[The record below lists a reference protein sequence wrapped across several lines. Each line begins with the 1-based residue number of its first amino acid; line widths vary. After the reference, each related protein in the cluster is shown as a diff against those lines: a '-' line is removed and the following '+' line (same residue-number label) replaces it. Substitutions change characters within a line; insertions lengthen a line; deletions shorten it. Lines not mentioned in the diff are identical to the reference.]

1 MRDLKSLNLEQL
13 TEELLNIGEKK
24 FRAKQIYSWIHEKLV
39 DSFDEMTNLSKDLR
53 EKLKANYTLNSLEAV
68 AVQTSKI
75 DGTQKYLFRLQDGHV
90 VESVLMRYHHGNSVC
105 ISSQVGCLMGCRFC
119 ASTIGGKVRDLFP
132 SEMLGQIYKIQ
143 KLSGERVHNVVVMGT
158 GEPLDNYDNLV
169 QFIKMLTD
177 ENGLNISQRN
187 LTVSTCGIVPK
198 SRQLAEEKFQM
209 TLALS
214 LHATTQEKR
223 KQLMPIANK
232 YDLKEVLDACHYYYE
247 QTGRRITFEYSLV
260 GGVNDTKQDAEELTK
275 LIGKFPCHV
284 NLIPVNPIKER
295 DFVQPNKQEC
305 QAFRNKL
312 EKNGINVTIRREMG
326 RDIDGACGQLRKSY
340 LDQEKG
346 EVEC

>member
-1 MRDLKSLNLEQL
+1 MKDLKSLNLEQL
-13 TEELLNIGEKK
+13 TEELLSIGEKK
-24 FRAKQIYSWIHEKLV
+24 FRAKQVYSWIHEKLV

-53 EKLKANYTLNSLEAV
+53 EKLKNNYTLNSMEAV
-68 AVQTSKI
+68 AVQTSQI
-75 DGTQKYLFRLQDGHV
+75 DGTQKYLFRLYDGHV
-90 VESVLMRYHHGNSVC
+90 VESVLMKYHHGNSVC

-119 ASTIGGKVRDLFP
+119 ASTIGGKVRDLAA

-158 GEPLDNYDNLV
+158 GEPLDNYDHLV
-169 QFIKMLTD
+169 QFVKMLTD

-198 SRQLAEEKFQM
+198 IRQLAEEKFQI

-223 KQLMPIANK
+223 KVLMPIANK
-232 YDLKEVLDACHYYYE
+232 YDLKEVLDACRYYYD

-284 NLIPVNPIKER
+284 N
-295 DFVQPNKQEC
+295 
-305 QAFRNKL
+305 
-312 EKNGINVTIRREMG
+312 
-326 RDIDGACGQLRKSY
+326 
-340 LDQEKG
+340 
-346 EVEC
+346 